1 MLSWLFYHDPLAFS
15 NAIRTTLVG
24 WLYLSLFVNEI
35 QCRLETRLYKM
46 EHDNSGCQAPPDAPQ
61 LCANNCGFFGSAA
74 TNNMCS
80 KCFKE
85 TVLNQ
90 QQVQIAVSSLVSGS
104 SSTTTEVIQKVTSTV
119 ETDSN
124 NPSVLTTQAAS
135 ALPPNDNDQ
144 EKPKQGPT
152 RCQTCRKRVG
162 LTGYKC
168 RCGSTFCSIHRY
180 SDKHECQFDYKNAGR
195 DAIAE
200 ANPVIKAEKLS
211 DKI

>member
-1 MLSWLFYHDPLAFS
+1 
-15 NAIRTTLVG
+15 
-24 WLYLSLFVNEI
+24 
-35 QCRLETRLYKM
+35 M
-46 EHDNSGCQAPPDAPQ
+46 EHDKTGCQAPPDAPQ

-85 TVLNQ
+85 MVLNQ
-90 QQVQIAVSSLVSGS
+90 QQAQIAVSSLVSGS
-104 SSTTTEVIQKVTSTV
+104 SSDIAVVIQKDTAAV
-119 ETDSN
+119 EADLGK
-124 NPSVLTTQAAS
+124 PVILTPAAS
-135 ALPPNDNDQ
+135 ALTPNDHGN

-152 RCQTCRKRVG
+152 RCHSCRKRVG
-162 LTGYKC
+162 LTGFNC

-180 SDKHECQFDYKNAGR
+180 SDKHECSFDYKNAGR

-200 ANPVIKAEKLS
+200 ANPVIKVDKLS

>member
-1 MLSWLFYHDPLAFS
+1 
-15 NAIRTTLVG
+15 
-24 WLYLSLFVNEI
+24 
-35 QCRLETRLYKM
+35 M

-85 TVLNQ
+85 MVLNQ
-90 QQVQIAVSSLVSGS
+90 QQAQIAVSSFVSGS
-104 SSTTTEVIQKVTSTV
+104 SSNTSDVIQNVTTTV
-119 ETDSN
+119 EAS
-124 NPSVLTTQAAS
+124 SCKSVVLTTQAAS
-135 ALPPNDNDQ
+135 ALPPDDNGN

-152 RCQTCRKRVG
+152 RCHTCRKRVG
-162 LTGYKC
+162 LTGFNC

-180 SDKHECQFDYKNAGR
+180 SDKHECPFDYKNAGR
-195 DAIAE
+195 EAIAE
-200 ANPVIKAEKLS
+200 ANPVIKADKLS